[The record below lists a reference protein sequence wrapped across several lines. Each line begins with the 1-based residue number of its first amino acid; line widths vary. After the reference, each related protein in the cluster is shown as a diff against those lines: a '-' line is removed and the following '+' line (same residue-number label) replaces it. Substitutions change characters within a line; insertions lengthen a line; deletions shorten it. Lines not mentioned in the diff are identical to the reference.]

1 MTRSL
6 PAVFLGTLLLVP
18 TAFAASSTDLVVQ
31 GTITPNACD
40 PTISG
45 GGVVDYGKMTAKDL
59 SADQPTALPRQTLQ
73 LSIQCNNQTLLA
85 FNTIDNRAG
94 SSAIHPGW
102 HGLGM
107 TPDDEKLGSAFF
119 GLYNAV
125 ADDLPARMLNSTD
138 GGVTWMHSVFLGP
151 SVLTAVGAAGTSRV
165 PIAVTRFT
173 ADLTLYTMIDNAD
186 RLTLLDEIPLDGHAT
201 LQLKYL

>member
-1 MTRSL
+1 MNSS
-6 PAVFLGTLLLVP
+6 PVVFLAALLLAP
-18 TAFAASSTDLVVQ
+18 SAFAASSTDLVVQ
-31 GTITPNACD
+31 GSITPNACD

-59 SADQPTALPRQTLQ
+59 SADQPTLLPRQTLQ
-73 LSIQCNNQTLLA
+73 LSIQCNNPTLLA

-94 SSAIHPGW
+94 SSAINQHW

-107 TPDDEKLGSAFF
+107 TPDNEKLGSSGF

-125 ADDLPARMLNSTD
+125 ADDQPARTLTSTD
-138 GGVTWMHSVFLGP
+138 GGVTWMHSVFLGH
-151 SVLTAVGAAGTSRV
+151 STLTAIGAAGTSQV

-173 ADLTLYTMIDNAD
+173 ADLSLYTVIDSAD
-186 RLTLLDEIPLDGHAT
+186 RLTVLDEIPLDGYAT
-201 LQLKYL
+201 LQLIYL

>member
-1 MTRSL
+1 MNSS
-6 PAVFLGTLLLVP
+6 PVVFLATLLLAPAV
-18 TAFAASSTDLVVQ
+18 FAASSTDLAVK

-59 SADQPTALPRQTLQ
+59 SADKPTSLPRQTLQ
-73 LSIQCNNQTLLA
+73 LRIECNQKTLLA
-85 FNTIDNRAG
+85 FSTIDNRAG
-94 SSAIHPGW
+94 TSAINENW

-107 TPDDEKLGSAFF
+107 TPDDEKLGSTGF

-125 ADDLPARMLNSTD
+125 ADDAPAKTLVSSD
-138 GGVTWMHSVFLGP
+138 GGITWRPSVFLGHT
-151 SVLTAVGAAGTSRV
+151 SLTAIGAAGNSLV

-173 ADLTLYTMIDNAD
+173 ADLSLYTMIDGAD
-186 RLTLLDEIPLDGHAT
+186 RLTVLDEIPLDGHAT
-201 LQLKYL
+201 LQMKYL